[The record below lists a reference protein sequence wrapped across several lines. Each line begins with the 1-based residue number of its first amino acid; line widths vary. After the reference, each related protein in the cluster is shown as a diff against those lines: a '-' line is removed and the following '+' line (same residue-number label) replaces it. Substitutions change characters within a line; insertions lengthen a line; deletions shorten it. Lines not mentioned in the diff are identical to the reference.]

1 MSSVSTINSLP
12 TDPAGGGSVTGNIQ
26 MTATETNSVIDNM
39 QKQLNSGNNAA
50 IGGARPT
57 VELSQNTIAELVS
70 GLQTVSKNG
79 NTSLPS
85 RDIPINEARIATDEE
100 IKPDFIPVAENDNYI
115 DEDETNEDVINNYIA
130 KEDSRIQAES
140 IYDDLQVPIIVAL
153 LHFLLQIPAFKK
165 MQRKIIPSIFGADG
179 NMNIYG
185 FIFNSVF
192 LASSVFITR
201 RIIQTISD

>member
-1 MSSVSTINSLP
+1 MPSVSTINSLP

-100 IKPDFIPVAENDNYI
+100 IKPDFIPVAENDDYI
-115 DEDETNEDVINNYIA
+115 DEDETNEDVINNYIV
-130 KEDSRIQAES
+130 KEENRIQAES

-165 MQRKIIPSIFGADG
+165 MQRKMIPSIFGSDG

-185 FIFNSVF
+185 FIFNSLF
-192 LASSVFITR
+192 LACSVFITR

>member
-115 DEDETNEDVINNYIA
+115 DEDETNEDVINNS
-130 KEDSRIQAES
+130 KVLTMQTSKQV
-140 IYDDLQVPIIVAL
+140 IYHLV
-153 LHFLLQIPAFKK
+153 
-165 MQRKIIPSIFGADG
+165 KIH
-179 NMNIYG
+179 
-185 FIFNSVF
+185 
-192 LASSVFITR
+192 
-201 RIIQTISD
+201 